1 MENVMTVVFK
11 EESKTYQALSEL
23 KNLRLSEQFTVLE
36 AAIVKKEG
44 GQVQFKDGFS
54 ADGAVAGKWITGGLL
69 GSLIGILG
77 GPLGVLLGGSIGSMI
92 GASIAADKLSEDVG
106 MIQATVRQLD
116 EGQLALIAIVQEEN
130 MNGLN
135 QVLNPLDPAF
145 MMRREVNEV
154 SAEVDQ
160 ARQVEREL
168 EKEARER
175 MRSQRLEEFKDKA
188 EDIRDRVREQFDK
201 LKQRF

>member
-36 AAIVKKEG
+36 AAIVKKED

-154 SAEVDQ
+154 SAEVNQ